1 MRAMA
6 HGKCALLRDGVCLAV
21 LYLPVLALAD
31 LFDAFC
37 PLSGSNS
44 LLLLSAVS
52 AVLCFCV
59 LLSGSTKTS
68 FKKWLL
74 SLPCTV
80 LLWLVLA
87 VTDFPV
93 RLTNLLYPGYGRLSA
108 GSGFAMIVAFFAL
121 TAAQGIAL
129 LLALALSGAAGKP
142 SRPLVLL
149 QSRLIPL
156 LCLAILLLIGY
167 LELSMPTWAQIYQ
180 QIYC

>member
-1 MRAMA
+1 MT

-21 LYLPVLALAD
+21 LYLPVLALTD

-44 LLLLSAVS
+44 MLLLSGVS
-52 AVLCFCV
+52 AVLCFRV

-80 LLWLVLA
+80 LFWLVLA

-93 RLTNLLYPGYGRLSA
+93 RLTNTLYPGYGRLSA
-108 GSGFAMIVAFFAL
+108 GSSFALMVSFFVL
-121 TAAQGIAL
+121 TAAQGTAL
-129 LLALALSGAAGKP
+129 LLALAISTAAVKP
-142 SRPLVLL
+142 VKPLALL
-149 QSRLIPL
+149 QGTIIPL
-156 LCLAILLLIGY
+156 LCLAVLLLIGY
-167 LELSMPTWAQIYQ
+167 LELTMPTCEQIYQ
-180 QIYC
+180 MAYC